1 MLWKLLT
8 VALTLALVSESV
20 YILIRRHPTNRFRPI
35 EEFGS
40 GVVALDTGTGQ
51 LCKTLR
57 TEPLLASQH
66 PGSSSH
72 PIPEQSSSDPVIN
85 EINRTSKEEAD
96 ESATLEFV
104 SKLPACA
111 DIR

>member
-1 MLWKLLT
+1 MRWKLLA
-8 VALTLALVSESV
+8 VALALALISESV

-35 EEFGS
+35 EEFGY

-66 PGSSSH
+66 PASLSN
-72 PIPEQSSSDPVIN
+72 PIPEQTSSDPIIN

-96 ESATLEFV
+96 DNATLEFV